1 MFRKFSRGRPMITT
15 GLRHAVARA
24 AFALLVIAFAPTIVA
39 AEPITVRND
48 TPLPVVVQVTSV
60 VRARV
65 MRDRPATL
73 GPNDVARTD
82 LQGNKII
89 TISDARKPT
98 NVLYQGTISSGNE
111 DLYLLIKTNPL
122 APGQLKLE
130 KTRGP
135 VPKP

>member
-15 GLRHAVARA
+15 GLRHAVARTA
-24 AFALLVIAFAPTIVA
+24 LALLIIAFAPVIA
-39 AEPITVRND
+39 SAETVTFRND
-48 TPLPVVVQVTSV
+48 TPLTIVVQVTSV
-60 VRARV
+60 VRGTV
-65 MRDRPATL
+65 MRERPATL

-111 DLYLLIKTNPL
+111 DLSLLIKTNPL
-122 APGQLKLE
+122 VPGQLN
-130 KTRGP
+130 P
-135 VPKP
+135 